1 MHEILTV
8 QLGQQANYLATHFWN
23 TQESYFTYS
32 DEPESVVDH
41 DIHFRPGLAPDGT
54 ETFMPR
60 TLIYDLKT
68 SFGTLRKIN
77 ALYDVT
83 DETHPPQAL
92 WNGTPVVHHSSQ
104 PLDPSP
110 YIASL
115 DAGLTPPRLTPAQV
129 RFFSDYS
136 RVFYHPRSVIQVP
149 ELGLVLS
156 KASSPSAAAASSSPA
171 AVTTSPGPL
180 DRFSAGEELF
190 AALDRDENH
199 GGGGELLDRDLRP
212 FAEEADHMQGIQVF
226 TGMDDAWG
234 GFAARYV
241 ERMRDEFGTKT
252 EVWVWGL
259 HHGSGSRGLVSRE
272 TRLLRLTNKARALT
286 EFYKHASI
294 VVPLAVPD
302 ARELLLSSSSSSSS
316 AAAPSK
322 VQLDAASA
330 WHTSALLAAAV
341 ESATLPSRLRN
352 PLRRD
357 TLGNMADLL
366 NAMGKQRVAGLQM
379 GFPSPPPPASA
390 SSNGAQDANTPRQP
404 RRRKLTEEDLSEG
417 IQLDIRFTPPDQLDP
432 GFSSR
437 RLNGFY
443 GTSKPRVFSQLIA
456 ARGYDDEDLYEETEE
471 VDELGRRVRRSSY
484 EPVTKSYST
493 PLGFPLL
500 SSFPGIFLTPNG
512 EEIPFSEDSSS
523 SASPASSS
531 SSALAVTSS
540 LSTDSSVSGRIKELR
555 STVLRSF
562 GLDEREALGAELAD
576 MADEYHE
583 GWSSGSDD
591 GDDD

>member
-1 MHEILTV
+1 MHEIITI

-32 DEPESVVDH
+32 QDQPESPVDH

-77 ALYDVT
+77 ALYDVN
-83 DETHPPQAL
+83 DELNPPQAL
-92 WNGTPVVHHSSQ
+92 WNGAPIVHHASP
-104 PLDPSP
+104 PLVSSP
-110 YIASL
+110 YVASL
-115 DAGLTPPRLTPAQV
+115 DAGLTPPRLTSAQV

-136 RVFYHPRSVIQVP
+136 RVFYHPRSVVQLP
-149 ELGLVLS
+149 EVGLVLS
-156 KASSPSAAAASSSPA
+156 KASSSSSS
-171 AVTTSPGPL
+171 TTATTPVPSSSSGPSSSSSGPGM
-180 DRFSAGEELF
+180 DAFSAGEELF
-190 AALDRDENH
+190 AALDKDENH

-212 FAEEADHMQGIQVF
+212 FAEEADHMQGVQVF
-226 TGMDDAWG
+226 AGMDDAWG

-241 ERMRDEFGTKT
+241 ERIRDEFGSKA

-259 HHGSGSRGLVSRE
+259 QQGGRLVSRE
-272 TRLLRLTNKARALT
+272 QRLLRLTNKARSLT

-294 VVPLAVPD
+294 VIPLTIPD
-302 ARELLLSSSSSSSS
+302 ARDLLSSSSS
-316 AAAPSK
+316 PSRIH
-322 VQLDAASA
+322 LDGTSA

-341 ESATLPSRLRN
+341 ESATLPSRLRD

-366 NAMGKQRVAGLQM
+366 NTMGKQRVAGLQM
-379 GFPSPPPPASA
+379 GFPSPPPPLPT
-390 SSNGAQDANTPRQP
+390 NGAQEGTARQQP
-404 RRRKLTEEDLSEG
+404 RRCKLSEEDLAEG
-417 IQLDIRFTPPDQLDP
+417 VRLDMRFTPSDQLDAP
-432 GFSSR
+432 SA

-443 GTSKPRVFSQLIA
+443 GVSKPRVFSQLVA
-456 ARGYDDEDLYEETEE
+456 ARGYDDDEMYEETEE
-471 VDELGRRVRRSSY
+471 VDEAGRRVRRSSY
-484 EPVTKSYST
+484 EPVTKSYTT

-500 SSFPGIFLTPNG
+500 SSFPSIFLRPDG
-512 EEIPFSEDSSS
+512 EEIPVTEESSPS
-523 SASPASSS
+523 
-531 SSALAVTSS
+531 LAVTSS
-540 LSTDSSVSGRIKELR
+540 LSTDSSVSGRIKQLR
-555 STVLRSF
+555 GAVLRSI
-562 GLDEREALGAELAD
+562 GVEEREALGAEMMD

>member
-1 MHEILTV
+1 MYEIITI

-23 TQESYFTYS
+23 TQESYFTYTP
-32 DEPESVVDH
+32 DQPESPVDH

-77 ALYDVT
+77 ALYDVN
-83 DETHPPQAL
+83 DELNPPQAL
-92 WNGTPVVHHSSQ
+92 WNGTPVVHHASP
-104 PLDPSP
+104 PLVPSP
-110 YIASL
+110 YVASL

-136 RVFYHPRSVIQVP
+136 RVYYHPRSVVQLP
-149 ELGLVLS
+149 EVGLVLS
-156 KASSPSAAAASSSPA
+156 KASSSSTAAPTASSSGPNP
-171 AVTTSPGPL
+171 SPPGAGM

-190 AALDRDENH
+190 AALDKDENH

-226 TGMDDAWG
+226 AGMDDAWG
-234 GFAARYV
+234 GFAARYL
-241 ERMRDEFGTKT
+241 EGIRDELGSKT

-259 HHGSGSRGLVSRE
+259 QQTRGLASRE
-272 TRLLRLTNKARALT
+272 QRLLRLANKARSLT

-294 VVPLAVPD
+294 VIPLSLPD
-302 ARELLLSSSSSSSS
+302 ARDLVTSSSS
-316 AAAPSK
+316 PSR
-322 VQLDAASA
+322 VHLDATSA

-341 ESATLPSRLRN
+341 ESATLPSRLRD

-366 NAMGKQRVAGLQM
+366 NTMGKQRVAGLQM
-379 GFPSPPPPASA
+379 GFPSPPPPPAAASSS
-390 SSNGAQDANTPRQP
+390 SSNGAQDATRLPPR
-404 RRRKLTEEDLSEG
+404 RRRKLSEEDLTEG
-417 IQLDIRFTPPDQLDP
+417 VRLEMRFAPADQLDAA
-432 GFSSR
+432 SAR
-437 RLNGFY
+437 MNGFY
-443 GTSKPRVFSQLIA
+443 GESKPRVFSQLVA
-456 ARGYDDEDLYEETEE
+456 ARGYDDDEIYEETEE
-471 VDELGRRVRRSSY
+471 VDEVGRRVRRSSY
-484 EPVTKSYST
+484 EPVTKSYTT

-500 SSFPGIFLTPNG
+500 SSFPSIFLRPDG
-512 EEIPFSEDSSS
+512 EEIPFGEESSPS
-523 SASPASSS
+523 
-531 SSALAVTSS
+531 LAVTSS
-540 LSTDSSVSGRIKELR
+540 LSTDSSVSGRIKQLR
-555 STVLRSF
+555 SVVLRSI
-562 GLDEREALGAELAD
+562 GIEEREALGAEMMD